1 MVTSPFITVP
11 ELRDLLKAKNTDI
24 KIFDCSYH
32 LPTVNRNIK
41 TEFEEHHLP
50 GAHLFDIS
58 EIADENSPLPHMLP
72 SEQKFQDAMQGFGVN
87 HNTLCVFYDVYG
99 LFSAARGWWMCR
111 AFGHENVRI
120 LAGGIKE
127 WEEHS
132 LAVDYGEAHEVDK
145 KGNFIA
151 RLRPHLVADSD
162 DVLDMVQNGRGTI
175 VDARAQD
182 RYLGKAE
189 EPHPGLR
196 KGHYP
201 RSSNVP
207 FASLLTEEKVLKP
220 NEELEKILF
229 EAGVNPRKRRIVV
242 GCGSGITACIVAL
255 ALYALGNQNAA
266 VYDGSW
272 AEWGANHDLP
282 IAVPKDVTVYDL
294 IMQEAPD
301 DFATDSLKVALQE
314 SYQSVNVSLAQNM
327 PLHFYR
333 YLYWIVGE
341 QYNWWQ
347 KRLWNDRLI
356 EAGVTQNDDVGV
368 YVLHVDN
375 VPAGFAQLSIINA
388 EIGRSINI
396 DLFGLMPEYND
407 NNLEQYLMLYIL
419 EEAWNL
425 EPIMLSVTT
434 TSLENPRLLPMYQ
447 SLGFEVSN
455 EKIVPVD
462 DPQDNGIMD
471 IDIQRKH
478 NIEDNVH
485 KSNEKNDD
493 EPKNDKGN
501 HRGE

>member
-1 MVTSPFITVP
+1 MVPNPFITAP
-11 ELRDLLKAKNTDI
+11 DLRDLIKDGKTDI
-24 KIFDCSYH
+24 KVFDCSYH
-32 LPTVNRNIK
+32 LPTVNRNAK
-41 TEFEEHHLP
+41 TEFEEHHIP
-50 GAHLFDIS
+50 HAQLFNID
-58 EIADENSPLPHMLP
+58 EIADTDSKLPHMLP
-72 SEQKFQDAMQGFGVN
+72 SEEKFQTAMRDFGVN
-87 HNTLCVFYDVYG
+87 QDTLCVFYDTYG

-111 AFGHENVRI
+111 VFGHENVRI
-120 LAGGIKE
+120 LAGGIAE
-127 WEEHS
+127 WEDHS
-132 LAVDYGEAHEVDK
+132 FTIDYGEAHEVDK

-151 RLRPHLVADSD
+151 RLRSRLLADSQ
-162 DVLDMVQNGRGTI
+162 DVLEMATTGRGTI
-175 VDARAQD
+175 VDARSTE

-189 EPHPGLR
+189 EPHSGVR

-207 FASLLTEEKVLKP
+207 FASLLTEEKVLKS
-220 NEELEKILF
+220 NEELEKIF
-229 EAGVNPRKRRIVV
+229 FDAGVNPRTRRIAV
-242 GCGSGITACIVAL
+242 GCGSGVTACIVAL
-255 ALYALGNQNAA
+255 ALYTMGNHNVA

-272 AEWGANHDLP
+272 VEWGANPELP

-294 IMQEAPD
+294 IMQESPD
-301 DFATDSLKVALQE
+301 DFSTDALKVALQE
-314 SYQSVNVSLAQNM
+314 SYQSVNVFLAQNM

-333 YLYWIVGE
+333 YLYWMVGE

-388 EIGRSINI
+388 EIGRSISI

-407 NNLEQYLMLYIL
+407 NNLEQYLMQYVL

-434 TSLENPRLLPMYQ
+434 TSLENQRLLPMYQ

-478 NIEDNVH
+478 NIETNVY
-485 KSNEKNDD
+485 KSSETAQGDD
-493 EPKNDKGN
+493 T
-501 HRGE
+501 